1 MTQAF
6 RLLVFPAAIACALLA
21 GYLAFLGPGYFILGL
36 AAVALVGVL
45 ALNSRLALYVLLV
58 FTFFEDWLPYV
69 PGLPSAL
76 KLMGVLVIGSWAV
89 RRLTDRDATPL
100 TGPIEVTMVL
110 FLGVALG
117 SLAVATDAG
126 VGLSFFLRYAMFFGL
141 AIVVADHVHT
151 VRDAYRIV
159 MVVVLAGGAAAA
171 GGLWMFFFGG
181 EYRAQGPLGDPN
193 DLAFALC
200 MAAALS
206 FYIVM
211 AKRGVVRW
219 LHLVVLGVISGG
231 VAATLS
237 RGAAVGVAFGALWG
251 IMLGRVRP
259 RYLISALVV
268 AVITVSVIYSVDPQ
282 RIALAVEMKQAWGGV
297 NVSDRFDRWRIA
309 LDMMTDNPVLGVGVG
324 NYGVLYRAYGGT
336 ELLGNE
342 SGDAHNVTH
351 NMYLEV
357 GAEMGMLGLLVFLAL
372 LGIALWMALHLVA
385 SDRAASG
392 GVLHDGSASETR
404 SDRTLARLLSAG
416 VSTALVTLCV
426 AGLFLTEQYFAPLW
440 IVIGLISGLRRLG
453 RQGAGGRA
461 GARERRTQDGLE
473 AEGQGARPSSRDQLR
488 LTM

>member
-1 MTQAF
+1 VTQAF
-6 RLLVFPAAIACALLA
+6 RFLVFPAAVACALLA
-21 GYLAFLGPGYFILGL
+21 GYLAFLGPGYFVLGL
-36 AAVALVGVL
+36 VAVALVSL
-45 ALNSRLALYVLLV
+45 FALNSRFALYALLV
-58 FTFFEDWLPYV
+58 FTFFEDWLPSV

-89 RRLTDRDATPL
+89 RRLTDRGATAL
-100 TGPIEVTMVL
+100 TGPVEVAMML
-110 FLGVALG
+110 FLGVTLG
-117 SLAVATDAG
+117 SLAVATDAS

-159 MVVVLAGGAAAA
+159 VVLVLAGAAAAA

-181 EYRAQGPLGDPN
+181 ENLAQGPLGDPN

-206 FYIVM
+206 FYIVV
-211 AKRGVVRW
+211 AKTGAARW
-219 LHLVVLGVISGG
+219 LHLALLGVIVGG

-237 RGAAVGVAFGALWG
+237 RGAAVGATFGVVWG

-259 RYLISALVV
+259 RYLVSALVV
-268 AVITVSVIYSVDPQ
+268 AVVTVAAIYSVDPQ
-282 RIALAVEMKQAWGGV
+282 RVALAVEMKQAWGGV

-309 LDMMTDNPVLGVGVG
+309 LHMMTDNPVLGVGVG
-324 NYGVLYRAYGGT
+324 NYGVLYRAYGGA

-342 SGDAHNVTH
+342 GGEAHNVAH

-357 GAEMGMLGLLVFLAL
+357 GAEMGVLGLLAFLAL
-372 LGIALWMALHLVA
+372 LGVALWMAIQLVA
-385 SDRAASG
+385 SERAASARG
-392 GVLHDGSASETR
+392 PDRGSVVAAS
-404 SDRTLARLLSAG
+404 SDDVLARLLAAG

-440 IVIGLISGLRRLG
+440 IVIGLISGLRRIRKSEG
-453 RQGAGGRA
+453 RGLAAHDVGTEADPHTVIPVSRPIQGY
-461 GARERRTQDGLE
+461 DV
-473 AEGQGARPSSRDQLR
+473 SLR
-488 LTM
+488 